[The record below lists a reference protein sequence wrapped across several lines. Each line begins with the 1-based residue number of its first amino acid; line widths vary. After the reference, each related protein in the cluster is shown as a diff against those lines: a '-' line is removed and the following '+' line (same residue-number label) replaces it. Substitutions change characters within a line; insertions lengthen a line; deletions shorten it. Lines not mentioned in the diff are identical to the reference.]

1 MRFLVPRVS
10 LIKLLKACGAPHPL
24 LRIEASGGFVT
35 LSCGNID
42 AGCEAIVESA
52 GVCFIRHSKLKR
64 LLQTYF
70 RDAEQSTTIGIVV
83 APMGIWIGRTHVTR
97 AGLEISLFDNP
108 EIAPRTL
115 RFREPYVPEEPPPVD
130 LQMHLPLFPAC
141 VDDAPPAST
150 PCPSPYP

>member
-1 MRFLVPRVS
+1 MPRVS
-10 LIKLLKACGAPHPL
+10 LIRLLRACGAPHPL

-52 GVCFIRHSKLKR
+52 GVCFIRPSKLRK

-70 RDAEQSTTIGIVV
+70 RDAEQSATIAIVV

-108 EIAPRTL
+108 ENAPRTL
-115 RFREPYVPEEPPPVD
+115 RFREPYVPEEPPIVD
-130 LQMHLPLFPAC
+130 LQMQLPLFPTFI
-141 VDDAPPAST
+141 DDATLHSKPQSPPMS
-150 PCPSPYP
+150 

>member
-1 MRFLVPRVS
+1 
-10 LIKLLKACGAPHPL
+10 

-52 GVCFIRHSKLKR
+52 GVCFIRHSKLRK

-70 RDAEQSTTIGIVV
+70 RDAEQSATIAIVV

-108 EIAPRTL
+108 ENAPRTL
-115 RFREPYVPEEPPPVD
+115 RFREPYVPEEPPIVD
-130 LQMHLPLFPAC
+130 LQMQLPLFPTFI
-141 VDDAPPAST
+141 DDATLHSKPQSPPMS
-150 PCPSPYP
+150 

>member
-1 MRFLVPRVS
+1 VPRVS

-115 RFREPYVPEEPPPVD
+115 RFREPFVPEEPTPVD

-141 VDDAPPAST
+141 IDDAPPAST
-150 PCPSPYP
+150 PRPSPYP

>member
-1 MRFLVPRVS
+1 MKFLVPRVS

-52 GVCFIRHSKLKR
+52 GVCFIRHSKLRK

-70 RDAEQSTTIGIVV
+70 RDAEQSTTIKIVV

-115 RFREPYVPEEPPPVD
+115 LFLEPYVPEEPPPVD

>member
-1 MRFLVPRVS
+1 MKFLVPRVS

-115 RFREPYVPEEPPPVD
+115 RFREPFVPEEPTPVD

-141 VDDAPPAST
+141 IDDAPPAST
-150 PCPSPYP
+150 PRPSPYP